1 MDLVFRTTAGFIYIY
16 IYIYNYVKFPRK
28 MYPQIC
34 KFFIEKSMSCSTELV
49 STHKRHSVHI
59 LATCDL
65 KEQSLGLHYFSF
77 HADDLNMHFMIG
89 FVHS

>member
-1 MDLVFRTTAGFIYIY
+1 
-16 IYIYNYVKFPRK
+16 

-34 KFFIEKSMSCSTELV
+34 RFFIEKSMSCSTELV

-65 KEQSLGLHYFSF
+65 KEQSLELDYFSF

-89 FVHS
+89 FVHSYPMSKVTGCDKLTIKTCLEAMG